1 MTVRVEVRVKV
12 RVEARV
18 KVWIMGEGEVDS
30 SEVSSNASRA
40 EVPPKPVGTGAASG
54 GRPQPHA
61 RWQVREQTPEIPKSE
76 HEWHC
81 PCHRSLSEWLH

>member
-1 MTVRVEVRVKV
+1 MRGWGED
-12 RVEARV
+12 E
-18 KVWIMGEGEVDS
+18 GEGEVDS
-30 SEVSSNASRA
+30 SEVSSKASSA

-54 GRPQPHA
+54 GRPQPRS